1 MEIINIINLI
11 HGLLVFGLIVSV
23 FINNI
28 QLKQMALSIL
38 ILTLVQFITNYGRC
52 GLTELEYL
60 FKGEKYK
67 EGFVYRVVKPVITMP
82 EDYFDRY
89 FYLVHVLLIVI
100 LWKQLD
106 TN

>member
-1 MEIINIINLI
+1 
-11 HGLLVFGLIVSV
+11 
-23 FINNI
+23 
-28 QLKQMALSIL
+28 MALSIL
-38 ILTLVQFITNYGRC
+38 ILTLFQFITNYGRC

-89 FYLVHVLLIVI
+89 FYLVHVLLIII
-100 LWKQLD
+100 LWKQLS